1 MLSSAPMPTEVR
13 LLAFA
18 GARDVIGARE
28 MTLALS
34 APCSA
39 SALLDVI
46 CAQYP
51 ALSAYR
57 VCLRVAINGEYAAL
71 SDLVRPGDEVALIPP
86 VAGG

>member
-1 MLSSAPMPTEVR
+1 MPTEVR

-18 GARDVIGARE
+18 GARDVIGAAETPLLLRE
-28 MTLALS
+28 
-34 APCSA
+34 PCSA
-39 SALLDVI
+39 SALLDLV
-46 CAQYP
+46 CAQHP

-57 VCLRVAINGEYAAL
+57 GCLRVAVNGEYVAL